1 MTGGDLWFLLR
12 YAMFSFWLHL
22 LHLFLSFK
30 PSLCRSS
37 DLESEQCEPTE
48 NSFVMKDVVL
58 DSSAISS
65 EKEQNNKNI
74 SQPLYEN
81 QEIRRTSVGRPMRK
95 AAEKVSSYKE
105 TPLNIKMRRED

>member
-1 MTGGDLWFLLR
+1 M
-12 YAMFSFWLHL
+12 
-22 LHLFLSFK
+22 
-30 PSLCRSS
+30 
-37 DLESEQCEPTE
+37 ESEQCEPTE